1 SRAAL
6 GPRRGRQE
14 PFSRHAGGRRGGWRV
29 GGGGVVTGRQHA
41 RLRRRDW
48 RAAGRRGEGVCYK
61 RVQRGG
67 RAPLQPILH
76 RLRLLRQWRL
86 SYQVFSVVWRRR
98 SAGEPDGEQ
107 QHHLGLLQR
116 SVANPREPWRQLW
129 PGKCGLQL
137 HGHPHGDAQINTQFC
152 CRASASH
159 SAFREAAVAR
169 RHLAAINH
177 LSSVTTMSAHALP
190 FCPARPLI
198 PFPGRVAPCDRAGP
212 QRITASRC
220 RPSSPAPRPQPSFP
234 SAMLLASSFPSVF
247 APSQPIAIPSV
258 THWGDSRSG
267 LRRKVG
273 TVTAA
278 AVQQRKLDRVSR
290 RLIGRLG
297 AGIEAACC
305 RSDPPGRRGG
315 RTEADAQRRRAVR
328 AQASIAGKPWSRER
342 EQRGEVGSAEGS
354 VAELRGEAET
364 EGGSA
369 MGGAVSAGRGSG
381 EGDVDPAGDRPVLC
395 FPGGYGG
402 MGRCGG
408 AKRSMGAVW
417 GRKAQYGGGVG
428 EESAVWGR
436 CACAVGGV
444 ANEMRQTMYQ
454 YSQHS
459 PLLPHFLFSSPP
471 PPPTLASIT
480 RGDNSGMFFYW
491 QMGAAAAV
499 SRHGAVDG
507 ARLVGASAGALAAT
521 LTACGV
527 DATASARAA
536 FDLSLAN
543 GVWDRPA
550 GLAGVWGRL
559 VGEWLDLMLPP
570 DAHTR
575 CTHRLSL
582 HIVTLPSI
590 RHRAPWFQRQVVSQF
605 PSRADLIACC
615 LASVHIPFFMDGR
628 PWTLYRGRRCVDGS
642 ILAMPEHLAPA
653 SATSL
658 FLDFALDEEMRR
670 RRWDFLSL
678 GARGRGGERARARE
692 VGEQGW
698 EEWARGEEVKVSEHY
713 TLPTA
718 PQHPPSS
725 APARTWLWIEEM
737 MQRGEAYAMR
747 ELVET
752 GLLHTVIP
760 PVSSAST
767 RARCQ

>member
-1 SRAAL
+1 
-6 GPRRGRQE
+6 
-14 PFSRHAGGRRGGWRV
+14 
-29 GGGGVVTGRQHA
+29 
-41 RLRRRDW
+41 
-48 RAAGRRGEGVCYK
+48 
-61 RVQRGG
+61 
-67 RAPLQPILH
+67 
-76 RLRLLRQWRL
+76 
-86 SYQVFSVVWRRR
+86 
-98 SAGEPDGEQ
+98 
-107 QHHLGLLQR
+107 
-116 SVANPREPWRQLW
+116 
-129 PGKCGLQL
+129 
-137 HGHPHGDAQINTQFC
+137 
-152 CRASASH
+152 
-159 SAFREAAVAR
+159 
-169 RHLAAINH
+169 
-177 LSSVTTMSAHALP
+177 MSAHALP

-328 AQASIAGKPWSRER
+328 AQASSAGKPWSRER

-436 CACAVGGV
+436 CGGGKRSMGAVC
-444 ANEMRQTMYQ
+444 
-454 YSQHS
+454 
-459 PLLPHFLFSSPP
+459 L
-471 PPPTLASIT
+471 
-480 RGDNSGMFFYW
+480 GMFFYW
-491 QMGAAAAV
+491 QMGAAGAV

-642 ILAMPEHLAPA
+642 ILAMPKALQPRDSSPRTLALPMNL
-653 SATSL
+653 SL
-658 FLDFALDEEMRR
+658 TPPSSCPPFLGFDIQEMRR

-698 EEWARGEEVKVSEHY
+698 EEWARGEEEVKVSEHY
-713 TLPTA
+713 SEDDDDALPASPPLHTLSSPLPTA

-767 RARCQ
+767 RARYQ